1 MAGDV
6 EFQTTLG
13 AILRTCFVGN
23 LRGYVQDIDAY
34 VQPWNRVLTEIQVPV
49 LLWHGAEDNWSPP
62 AMASHLHSALPHCYS
77 VQMMEGQSH
86 YGCLLKA
93 APLICAISAEP

>member
-1 MAGDV
+1 MHITFRDR
-6 EFQTTLG
+6 
-13 AILRTCFVGN
+13 AIEQR
-23 LRGYVQDIDAY
+23 
-34 VQPWNRVLTEIQVPV
+34 
-49 LLWHGAEDNWSPP
+49 
-62 AMASHLHSALPHCYS
+62 ALPHCYS